1 MGNALHYTQIKKSDL
16 KFEPFAEYLAEE
28 GDWLDITIISDSPLL
43 EHDAMYMMQH
53 YDKARQR
60 LLEIRARDERRV
72 KLARESGMTPEQ
84 LEELEKQAKEDRKNS
99 EQAKEKATVVKKAKA
114 DQKTTVVRK
123 KKNAPKAG
131 KMMDLETKSD
141 DDDDLF

>member
-1 MGNALHYTQIKKSDL
+1 
-16 KFEPFAEYLAEE
+16 
-28 GDWLDITIISDSPLL
+28 
-43 EHDAMYMMQH
+43 
-53 YDKARQR
+53 
-60 LLEIRARDERRV
+60 
-72 KLARESGMTPEQ
+72 MTPEQ